1 VHELG
6 LPPHRYDQSLRARP
20 VRCLPL
26 IPPSCTTRDWT
37 QSPTANS
44 PRPPR
49 RCRVLNNASTGPLP
63 ESSLRALAEFDALR
77 AEPWTISF
85 ERQFGTA
92 VRSRELIARL
102 IGASPSEIALMTNT
116 SYGLNLAARMLPL
129 SPGDVVL
136 TSDRE
141 FPSNVYPWMA
151 VERTRGVRFQA
162 IPCDGRLLDE
172 GAVLAALDQ
181 PGVRVLVLSW
191 VSFET
196 GYAIDLERIGQACA
210 ARGIYFVVDA
220 IQGVGALTLDLSQL
234 HVDILACGCQKW
246 LVSPLGTAF
255 VYVRQALISA
265 RAERLGGCP
274 CATRTTSHECSTT
287 TSRIATMPGASG
299 GDAPS
304 RVRAVNVALDL
315 CSRWVRRIA
324 ARVAEHVDR
333 LVRWAEDASDTC
345 SWCRRRRWCGD
356 RALSRCSP
364 RRRRAPRRSTRPAS
378 CTQSARERFCL
389 SRTGSHAREHVARV
403 ACSTA
408 RDDGA

>member
-1 VHELG
+1 MTNPSERATGTLPSVDTTIVH
-6 LPPHRYDQSLRARP
+6 DARLDAVADREFP
-20 VRCLPL
+20 RVR
-26 IPPSCTTRDWT
+26 RGDV
-37 QSPTANS
+37 AY
-44 PRPPR
+44 
-49 RCRVLNNASTGPLP
+49 LNNASTGPLP

-246 LVSPLGTAF
+246 LVSPWGTAF

-265 RAERLGGCP
+265 LEPSDVGWMSVRDSDDF
-274 CATRTTSHECSTT
+274 TRMLDYDFTY
-287 TSRIATMPGASG
+287 RD
-299 GDAPS
+299 DARRFEVVTLPFQEFA
-304 RVRAVNVALDL
+304 AVNVALDL
-315 CSRWVRRIA
+315 WFEVGPARIA

-333 LVRWAEDASDTC
+333 LVRWAEG
-345 SWCRRRRWCGD
+345 RGD
-356 RALSRCSP
+356 VQLVSSPALV
-364 RRRRAPRRSTRPAS
+364 RRSGIVTVLPPDAGRVSAS
-378 CTQSARERFCL
+378 LDAAGVVHSVREGAIRL
-389 SRTGSHAREHVARV
+389 SPHWFTPREHVARALHV
-403 ACSTA
+403 L
-408 RDDGA
+408 DGA